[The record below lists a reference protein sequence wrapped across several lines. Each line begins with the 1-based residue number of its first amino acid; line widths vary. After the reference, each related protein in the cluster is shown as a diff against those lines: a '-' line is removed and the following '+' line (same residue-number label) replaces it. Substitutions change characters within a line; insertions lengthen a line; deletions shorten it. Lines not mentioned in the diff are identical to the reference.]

1 MIHQMYY
8 DSRHKERYT
17 LSYMQPDRFLHLLF
31 YLYASHL
38 VHFLD
43 LAWGVPSWVCL
54 LLQLSLTVT
63 AMVIIAKKG
72 LIQKVETS
80 AEDFDKYWKKQR
92 TVSLLSS
99 ILSLNKRRCSIH
111 MLFVYDSISV
121 WVLMLILVPFV
132 IGWGIQTSE
141 K

>member
-63 AMVIIAKKG
+63 AMVIIAKQGRRLREVVEETADCEPSFSIG
-72 LIQKVETS
+72 LT
-80 AEDFDKYWKKQR
+80 
-92 TVSLLSS
+92 S